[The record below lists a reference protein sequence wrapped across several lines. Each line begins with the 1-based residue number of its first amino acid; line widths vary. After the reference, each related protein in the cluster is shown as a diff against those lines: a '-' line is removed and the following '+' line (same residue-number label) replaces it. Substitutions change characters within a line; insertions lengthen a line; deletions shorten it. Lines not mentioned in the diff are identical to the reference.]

1 MSVDIP
7 VVERPEA
14 YSKSDWSEFRI
25 GHPREQ
31 VHMLERLCSQ
41 RVPIVLNA
49 PDGTALPTQLWSV
62 SSAEGTQCLAFAV
75 DALSPQTS
83 SLVNANEGTAVA
95 YLESIKLQFDLSGFL
110 LVRGPDGSTL
120 QSGLPR
126 DMYRFQ
132 RRDAYRV
139 RTPSRCEPVVQFR
152 HPGLPE
158 MKLSLHMLDVSI
170 GGCALWLPHDV
181 PILQNGT
188 LLGEVQVE
196 LDAEN
201 RFNAMARLQ
210 NLGPLLGQDRP
221 TSAGKGRRMG
231 CAWQAL
237 SGSAERV
244 LQRWID
250 ATQKRN
256 RQLAAE

>member
-1 MSVDIP
+1 MSVETPQI
-7 VVERPEA
+7 ERPDT
-14 YSKSDWSEFRI
+14 YSHGDWSEFRI

-31 VHMLERLCSQ
+31 VQMLEKLCAK

-62 SSAEGTQCLAFAV
+62 STATGTQGLSFAV
-75 DALSPQTS
+75 DALAPNTA

-95 YLESIKLQFDLSGFL
+95 YLESIKLQFDLHGFV
-110 LVRGPDGSTL
+110 LVRSPEGSTL
-120 QSGLPR
+120 QSSLPR
-126 DMYRFQ
+126 EMYRFQ
-132 RRDAYRV
+132 RRNAYRV

-152 HPGLPE
+152 HPALPD
-158 MKLSLHMLDVSI
+158 MRLSLHMLDVSI

-181 PILQNGT
+181 PPLQNGT

-196 LDAEN
+196 LDAES
-201 RFNAMARLQ
+201 RFTAMARLQ
-210 NLGPLLGQDRP
+210 NLGPPLGHD
-221 TSAGKGRRMG
+221 SGSNAGKGRRMG

-256 RQLAAE
+256 RLLAPD

>member
-1 MSVDIP
+1 V
-7 VVERPEA
+7 
-14 YSKSDWSEFRI
+14 
-25 GHPREQ
+25 Q
-31 VHMLERLCSQ
+31 MLERLCAK

-62 SSAEGTQCLAFAV
+62 ASTDGTQCLSFAV

-95 YLESIKLQFDLSGFL
+95 YLESIKLQFDLSGFV
-110 LVRGPDGSTL
+110 LVRGADGSTL

-126 DMYRFQ
+126 EMYRFQ

-139 RTPSRCEPVVQFR
+139 RTPSRNEPVVQFR
-152 HPGLPE
+152 HPGFPE

-181 PILQNGT
+181 PVLQSGT

-196 LDAEN
+196 LDADN
-201 RFNAMARLQ
+201 SFRAMARLQ
-210 NLGPLLGQDRP
+210 NLSPLIGHDSP

-256 RQLAAE
+256 RQLAAD

>member
-1 MSVDIP
+1 MLVDTP
-7 VVERPEA
+7 VVERADA
-14 YSKSDWSEFRI
+14 YSPADWSDFRI
-25 GHPREQ
+25 DHPREQ
-31 VHMLERLCSQ
+31 VQMLERLCAK

-62 SSAEGTQCLAFAV
+62 ASADGTQCLSFAV

-95 YLESIKLQFDLSGFL
+95 YLESIKLQFDLSGFV
-110 LVRGPDGSTL
+110 LVRGADGSTL

-126 DMYRFQ
+126 EMYRFQ

-139 RTPSRCEPVVQFR
+139 RTPSRNEPVVQFR

-181 PILQNGT
+181 PVLQSGT

-196 LDAEN
+196 LDADN
-201 RFNAMARLQ
+201 SFRAMARLQ
-210 NLGPLLGQDRP
+210 NLSPLIGQDSP

-256 RQLAAE
+256 RQLAAD

>member
-1 MSVDIP
+1 MLVDTP
-7 VVERPEA
+7 VVERAEA
-14 YSKSDWSEFRI
+14 YSKNEWSEFKI

-31 VHMLERLCSQ
+31 VQMLERLCTK

-49 PDGTALPTQLWSV
+49 PDGTALQTQLWNV
-62 SSAEGTQCLAFAV
+62 ASADSAQCLSFVV

-126 DMYRFQ
+126 EMYRFQ
-132 RRDAYRV
+132 RRNAYRV
-139 RTPSRCEPVVQFR
+139 RTPSRHEPVVQFR
-152 HPGLPE
+152 HPGLPD
-158 MKLSLHMLDVSI
+158 MRLSLHMLDVSI

-181 PILQNGT
+181 PALQNGT
-188 LLGEVQVE
+188 LLGEVKVE
-196 LDAEN
+196 LDAESH
-201 RFNAMARLQ
+201 FNAMARLQ
-210 NLGPLLGQDRP
+210 NLGPLLGQD
-221 TSAGKGRRMG
+221 SANGAGKGRRMG

-237 SGSAERV
+237 SGTAERV

-256 RQLAAE
+256 RLLSPD